1 MTPAE
6 LVQALT
12 DFVDI
17 AKAAASAYQDAVAK
31 EQRNNDATQDILHIA
46 ELAPEVFEETNLL
59 PILHQ
64 LRVDRREAKKELEV
78 TDIFAR
84 WAEQNKKAID
94 VLSNQIGQMNRILK
108 RQPRDM
114 YCLKTDVAGRK
125 GDWITHQEPAEP
137 LDQIAL
143 EYEKK
148 GDDPS
153 AF

>member
-1 MTPAE
+1 MTPTE
-6 LVQALT
+6 LVEALSA
-12 DFVDI
+12 FVTL
-17 AKAAASAYQDAVAK
+17 AKEADASYKAAVAK
-31 EQRNNDATQDILHIA
+31 EQQNNDATQDILHIA
-46 ELAPEVFEETNLL
+46 ELAPEVFQETDLL
-59 PILHQ
+59 PVLHQ

-78 TDIFAR
+78 TDLFAQ
-84 WAEQNKKAID
+84 WAEKNKKAID
-94 VLSNQIGQMNRILK
+94 VLSNQIGQMKRILA

-125 GDWITHQEPAEP
+125 GDWITHREEAAMPG
-137 LDQIAL
+137 QIEL